1 MRQVTAMK
9 HVRPRLHCDAARR
22 NFFRQACPEYFEES
36 RNMADQF
43 LKDLLQTPGTSGVE
57 QGVQNV
63 VRAFAAE
70 FAADVSTDVHG
81 NVLVTLNPE
90 GSPTILLDA
99 HCDQIGLI
107 VRHIDSLGFLRVNP
121 VGGWDMQILL
131 GQRMLVHTDEGPIPG
146 VIARKPIHLL
156 EPEERKNVPKMKD
169 LWIDIGSASE
179 TETRSIVR
187 IGDSVT
193 PEPCLRELR
202 NGRLSGVAMDDRTGI
217 WVIMTAL
224 RKIADASPKAKIVAV
239 SAVQEE
245 IGLRGAATSAFNV
258 NPDVAIAVDVTHAT
272 DCPGIDPNEFG
283 KIEIGKGPVLGRG
296 PNSNPAVFELL
307 SATARAESIPV
318 QVNALGYPASNDG
331 AAIQIARGGCA
342 TGLVSI
348 PNRYMHSPVELV
360 AESDLVQAAGLIAAF
375 CLAVDG
381 SQSFIPK

>member
-1 MRQVTAMK
+1 M
-9 HVRPRLHCDAARR
+9 P
-22 NFFRQACPEYFEES
+22 
-36 RNMADQF
+36 DQF
-43 LKDLLQTPGTSGVE
+43 LRDLLQTPGTSGVE

-63 VRAFAAE
+63 VRAFASE
-70 FAADVSTDVHG
+70 FATDITTDVHG

-131 GQRMLVHTDEGPIPG
+131 GQRMLVHTDDGPIPG

-169 LWIDIGSASE
+169 LWIDIGSTSE
-179 TETRSIVR
+179 AETRSIVR

-202 NGRLSGVAMDDRTGI
+202 NGRLSGVAMDDRTGV

-224 RKIADASPKAKIVAV
+224 RKLADANPRAKIVAV

-245 IGLRGAATSAFNV
+245 IGLRGATTSAFNV

-296 PNSNPAVFELL
+296 PNSNSAVFDLL
-307 SATARAESIPV
+307 ASTARAESIPI

-360 AESDLVQAAGLIAAF
+360 AESDLEQAAELIAAF
-375 CLAVDG
+375 CLAVDA